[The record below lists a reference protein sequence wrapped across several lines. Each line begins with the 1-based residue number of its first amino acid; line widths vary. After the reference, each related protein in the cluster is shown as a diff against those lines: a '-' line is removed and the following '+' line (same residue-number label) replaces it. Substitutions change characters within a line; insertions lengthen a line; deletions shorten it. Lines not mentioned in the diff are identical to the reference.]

1 MILEFISAKK
11 NMETAMEKLARE
23 KEKWGRFAELS
34 PDVIGAFGQMRAAS
48 CKEGGVLDFKTLELI
63 SVAVAVA
70 RKCEPCM
77 LSHVE
82 LAVEAGC
89 TREELAAALNTTIL
103 LCGGPGW
110 AYSAMALDAF
120 DQMSAAKG
128 E

>member
-1 MILEFISAKK
+1 
-11 NMETAMEKLARE
+11 METAMEKLARE

-89 TREELAAALNTTIL
+89 TREELSSALNTTIL

-128 E
+128 K

>member
-1 MILEFISAKK
+1 
-11 NMETAMEKLARE
+11 
-23 KEKWGRFAELS
+23 
-34 PDVIGAFGQMRAAS
+34 
-48 CKEGGVLDFKTLELI
+48 
-63 SVAVAVA
+63 
-70 RKCEPCM
+70 M

-89 TREELAAALNTTIL
+89 TREELAAALNTTI
-103 LCGGPGW
+103 GPGW